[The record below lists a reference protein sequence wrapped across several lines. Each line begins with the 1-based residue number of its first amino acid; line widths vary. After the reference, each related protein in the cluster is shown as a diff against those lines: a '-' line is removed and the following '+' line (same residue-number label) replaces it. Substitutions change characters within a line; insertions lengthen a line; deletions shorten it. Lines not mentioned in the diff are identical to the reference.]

1 MNNLFEEIIGKCNHK
16 KVVSLCK
23 KIEEKLSFK
32 SGKDVEKLCHLI
44 YWLYILGNIETAKK
58 CMNLTHG
65 IEFTQN
71 YNIWTFIHSIWG
83 LEIRILRQEGN
94 NKAANEIIKEMD
106 KQLKM
111 PTKIETPEKSEIR
124 ENKRRERID
133 LDSISNIKEIEKC
146 LNDGDI
152 KLSNEYRFTALMK
165 LIEYSET
172 GFFPKLNKDKEEI
185 ENIINKYIEE
195 IIK

>member
-1 MNNLFEEIIGKCNHK
+1 MDNIFEEIIGKCNHK

-23 KIEEKLSFK
+23 KLEKKLSFK

-44 YWLYILGNIETAKK
+44 YWLYILENNEMAKK
-58 CMNLTHG
+58 CIDLIHG

-71 YNIWTFIHSIWG
+71 YNIWTFIHSIQG

-94 NKAANEIIKEMD
+94 NKLADEIIREMD

-111 PTKIETPEKSEIR
+111 PTKIETPEKAKIR
-124 ENKRRERID
+124 EYERRERID
-133 LDSISNIKEIEKC
+133 LDFVSNVKEIENC
-146 LNDGDI
+146 LNDNDI
-152 KLSNEYRFTALMK
+152 KLANEYRFVALMN

-172 GFFPKLNKDKEEI
+172 GFFPKLNQDKKEI
-185 ENIINKYIEE
+185 ENIIKNYIEE